1 VQISL
6 DVAGIYAPRDT
17 HAHEIAVAIG
27 KFLGRTLAQ
36 QTAAE

>member
-1 VQISL
+1 VHFYESGHFAL
-6 DVAGIYAPRDT
+6 ET